1 MASTVTKKRWASPQ
15 DWAAQKQTIIGLY
28 QDKEL
33 EEVMEMME
41 QDHNFFS
48 T

>member
-1 MASTVTKKRWASPQ
+1 MASTVAKKQWASTE

-33 EEVMEMME
+33 EEVMETME
-41 QDHNFFS
+41 RDHNFFS